1 MSKQVNCLLEVV
13 LSVVLGV
20 RKSKRMCCWTVV
32 AWMLTFHLIWAK
44 NKEHEGEVVDC
55 MCVLNFQFSV
65 NVLLFF

>member
-1 MSKQVNCLLEVV
+1 
-13 LSVVLGV
+13 VVLGV
-20 RKSKRMCCWTVV
+20 RESKRMCCWTVV

-55 MCVLNFQFSV
+55 MCVLNFHFSV